1 MSDMRRREFI
11 TLLGGAAAAW
21 PRSARAQQTAMPVIG
36 FLHSGSYDA
45 FAHVMPA
52 FHQGLKE
59 AGYVEGQNL
68 AIEYRWANG
77 HYEQLPAMAADLVR
91 RQVAVIAAP
100 GGTPATLS
108 AKRATATIPVVF
120 LTGVDPVA
128 LGLVE
133 SINRPGGNLTGL
145 SQLNAA
151 MVAKRLELMRELLP
165 AASTVALLVNP
176 ANPYTDFEATQVRD
190 AAQSLRLGLRVLN
203 ASREAEIDAAFAT
216 VAKERISALVVSPDP
231 YLTTRR
237 DQVVAQSARH
247 GIAVISDRREFVAA
261 GGLMSYGTDFGDAY
275 HEMAVYVGRIL
286 KGAKPAELPVQQAV
300 KIQFAIN
307 LKTAKS
313 LGLTFPIPL
322 LGRADEVIEVSPW
335 PISAFCPNRH
345 AWQSSHGFLFSL

>member
-1 MSDMRRREFI
+1 
-11 TLLGGAAAAW
+11 
-21 PRSARAQQTAMPVIG
+21 
-36 FLHSGSYDA
+36 
-45 FAHVMPA
+45 
-52 FHQGLKE
+52 
-59 AGYVEGQNL
+59 
-68 AIEYRWANG
+68 
-77 HYEQLPAMAADLVR
+77 MAADLVR

-100 GGTPATLS
+100 GGTPATLA

-120 LTGVDPVA
+120 LTGADPVA

-165 AASTVALLVNP
+165 AASIIALLVNP
-176 ANPYTDFEATQVRD
+176 ANQYTDFEATEVRD
-190 AAQSLRLGLRVLN
+190 AAQSLGLGLRVLN

-275 HEMAVYVGRIL
+275 HETAVYVGRIL
-286 KGAKPAELPVQQAV
+286 KGTKPAELPVQQAV

-322 LGRADEVIEVSPW
+322 LGRADEVIE
-335 PISAFCPNRH
+335 
-345 AWQSSHGFLFSL
+345 